1 MKREI
6 VFDESFLRALKRLEV
21 AASEPSGG
29 RLEGARVGRDKGSGI
44 EFADWRPYAEG
55 DNPRDIDWRAFA
67 RLGRLYVRERQREEA
82 SNLWLLVD
90 ASASM
95 DFGRPTKFTFA
106 RRVAGALA
114 AVALAGLDEVAA
126 GFVRGP
132 ACELSPRATGI
143 DRLPELLRFLEDG
156 EPSGETDLRSG
167 LAAFLDRVPS
177 GPSGRAGRRGVLIVL
192 SDFWSDSDPA
202 PALAAARERGFEG
215 SLVQVLAP
223 AERDPSP
230 AGRERMV
237 DMETGAEIEI
247 ELSAAAA
254 RAYGEERARFLED
267 LRAGASLGEPG
278 AGFRVAELVSDSS
291 LEDAVLGELR
301 RAGVVR

>member
-29 RLEGARVGRDKGSGI
+29 RLEGARVGRDKGAGI
-44 EFADWRPYAEG
+44 DFADWRAYAEG

-67 RLGRLYVRERQREEA
+67 RLGRLYVRQRRREEA

-95 DFGRPTKFTFA
+95 DFGRPSKFTFA

-126 GFVRGP
+126 GFVRGA
-132 ACELSPRATGI
+132 ACELSPRAVGI
-143 DRLPELLRFLEDG
+143 NRLPEILRFLENG
-156 EPSGETDLRSG
+156 SPSGETDLRSAVG
-167 LAAFLDRVPS
+167 GFLDLAPRGS
-177 GPSGRAGRRGVLIVL
+177 RGVIVL
-192 SDFWSDSDPA
+192 LSDLWSESDPA

-223 AERDPSP
+223 AERDPP
-230 AGRERMV
+230 AAGRERMV
-237 DMETGAEIEI
+237 DAETGAEIEI
-247 ELSAAAA
+247 ELSAATA
-254 RAYGEERARFLED
+254 RAYGEERARFFED
-267 LRAGASLGEPG
+267 IRAGAAK
-278 AGFRVAELVSDSS
+278 AGFRVAELSSDRA
-291 LEDAVLGELR
+291 LEDAILGDLR

>member
-1 MKREI
+1 MKRDI
-6 VFDESFLRALKRLEV
+6 VFDESFLEALKRLQV

-29 RLEGARVGRDKGSGI
+29 RFEGARVGRDKGSGI

-106 RRVAGALA
+106 RRVAGALSA
-114 AVALAGLDEVAA
+114 MALAGLDEVAA

-132 ACELSPRATGI
+132 ACELSQRATGI
-143 DRLPELLRFLEDG
+143 DRLPEILRFLEDG
-156 EPSGETDLRSG
+156 EASGETDLRSG
-167 LAAFLDRVPS
+167 LTAFLDGVPS
-177 GPSGRAGRRGVLIVL
+177 GRRGVVVLL
-192 SDFWSDSDPA
+192 SDFWSEGELGPS
-202 PALAAARERGFEG
+202 LAAARERGFEG
-215 SLVQVLAP
+215 SLVQVLAR
-223 AERDPSP
+223 AEQDPSP

-237 DMETGAEIEI
+237 DTESGAEIEI
-247 ELSAAAA
+247 ELSPEAA
-254 RAYGEERARFLED
+254 RAYREERKRFLEGLKAD
-267 LRAGASLGEPG
+267 AAR
-278 AGFRVAELVSDSS
+278 AGFRAAELVSDRP
-291 LEDAVLGELR
+291 LEDAILGDLR
-301 RAGVVR
+301 RAGIVT